1 MLSIKSP
8 NLELLRYHLY
18 SEMWNFMI
26 GLFSIHTVS
35 TYSKFSKT
43 CYSIFVFNVIFISI
57 SIKSSGQL
65 YCWGKPEHPEAIPPI
80 CHKSMTNF
88 ITSGCID
95 GNRTHLF
102 QNSKDTARPTH
113 LKIAYCTF
121 KMCFLNIC
129 LQTNSSFVHW
139 LYNEC
144 KSYIGRTAFL
154 PSYQYLHSVTNV
166 DQDIYQLRTYFRS
179 MCLPFL
185 FNVFSCFRSVIHRVS
200 CTQTNILPTR
210 IKITFRSSWN

>member
-1 MLSIKSP
+1 MRSIKSP

-35 TYSKFSKT
+35 TYSKCSKT

-102 QNSKDTARPTH
+102 QNSKNTVRPTH

-129 LQTNSSFVHW
+129 VCRLIHLLYTDYITNASH
-139 LYNEC
+139 
-144 KSYIGRTAFL
+144 I
-154 PSYQYLHSVTNV
+154 SVV
-166 DQDIYQLRTYFRS
+166 
-179 MCLPFL
+179 LPFYHHI
-185 FNVFSCFRSVIHRVS
+185 NTYIQSRMS
-200 CTQTNILPTR
+200 
-210 IKITFRSSWN
+210 IKIYTNYILQDFYQVSPVVWISITMSHVISSHDRRPDTKSFTSTRYM

>member
-1 MLSIKSP
+1 MRSIKSP

-18 SEMWNFMI
+18 SKMWNFMI

-43 CYSIFVFNVIFISI
+43 CYSLFVF
-57 SIKSSGQL
+57 KSYSSVFL
-65 YCWGKPEHPEAIPPI
+65 LNRLVSWGKPEHSETKPPI

-88 ITSGCID
+88 ITSGCIV

-166 DQDIYQLRTYFRS
+166 DQDIYQLHT
-179 MCLPFL
+179 
-185 FNVFSCFRSVIHRVS
+185 
-200 CTQTNILPTR
+200 TR
-210 IKITFRSSWN
+210 ILSGLACCVNQHHYESCD

>member
-1 MLSIKSP
+1 MRSIKSP

-35 TYSKFSKT
+35 TYSKCSKT

-166 DQDIYQLRTYFRS
+166 DQDIYQLHTTR
-179 MCLPFL
+179 FL
-185 FNVFSCFRSVIHRVS
+185 SGLACCVNQYHYESCD
-200 CTQTNILPTR
+200 
-210 IKITFRSSWN
+210 